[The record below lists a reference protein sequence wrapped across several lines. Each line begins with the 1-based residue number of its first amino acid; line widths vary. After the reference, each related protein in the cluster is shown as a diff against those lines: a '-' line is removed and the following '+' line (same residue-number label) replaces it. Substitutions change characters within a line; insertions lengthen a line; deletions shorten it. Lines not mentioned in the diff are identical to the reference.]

1 MVKELLSSAAGATRR
16 PCVVEFSEERCTVAD
31 SNPTIRQRELGLR
44 LRKLRTGLEMTVEDV
59 AEKLMCST
67 AKVSRMETGARRPM
81 PRDVRDLCALY
92 NVDESVAAELM
103 KLTREAREQ
112 GWWTQY
118 EDLNLYPYIGLEQD
132 ASSITAYSVLY
143 LHGLVQ
149 TEDYAR
155 TIIKAIAPKIG
166 PAILQQRVEARL
178 HRQELLQQANSPNY
192 RLLLD
197 EAALRRPVGGPD
209 LMAAQVAKLLDLSA
223 AGKVR
228 VQLVPFAA
236 GSYSVA
242 DISFT
247 LLEFSE
253 PLLSPVVFVEGLVGS
268 QYYERP
274 ADVARYRES
283 IENIRD
289 SALSPR
295 DSEQRLMELQRTYA
309 AGQPSSA

>member
-1 MVKELLSSAAGATRR
+1 
-16 PCVVEFSEERCTVAD
+16 
-31 SNPTIRQRELGLR
+31 
-44 LRKLRTGLEMTVEDV
+44 
-59 AEKLMCST
+59 
-67 AKVSRMETGARRPM
+67 
-81 PRDVRDLCALY
+81 
-92 NVDESVAAELM
+92 M

-118 EDLNLYPYIGLEQD
+118 EDLDLYPYIGLEQD

-155 TIIKAIAPKIG
+155 AIIKAILPKID

-178 HRQELLQQANSPNY
+178 RRQDLLEQASPPSY

-197 EAALRRPVGGPD
+197 EAALHRPVGSPA
-209 LMAAQVAKLLDLSA
+209 LMAAQIAKILELSA

-228 VQLVPFAA
+228 MQVIPFAA
-236 GSYSVA
+236 GAYSVA

-253 PLLSPVVFVEGLVGS
+253 PVLPPVVFVEGLVGS
-268 QYYERP
+268 PYYERQ

-295 DSEQRLMELQRTYA
+295 ESEKLLLEMQKTYA
-309 AGQPSSA
+309 VGQAS

>member
-1 MVKELLSSAAGATRR
+1 
-16 PCVVEFSEERCTVAD
+16 VAD
-31 SNPTIRQRELGLR
+31 SSPTIRQRELGLR
-44 LRKLRTGLEMTVEDV
+44 LRKLRTGLGLTVEDV
-59 AEKLMCST
+59 ADKLLCST
-67 AKVSRMETGARRPM
+67 AKISRMETGARRPAL
-81 PRDVRDLCALY
+81 RDVRDLCALY
-92 NVDESVAAELM
+92 GVDESATAEFM

-143 LHGLVQ
+143 PHGLVQ

-155 TIIKAIAPKIG
+155 AIIKAIAPKVE

-178 HRQELLQQANSPNY
+178 RRQELLDQATPPNY

-197 EAALRRPVGGPD
+197 EAALRRPVGGPAV
-209 LMAAQVAKLLDLSA
+209 MAAQIGKILELSA

-228 VQLVPFAA
+228 MQLIPFAA
-236 GSYSVA
+236 GAYSVA

-247 LLEFSE
+247 LLEFNE
-253 PLLSPVVFVEGLVGS
+253 PMLPPAVFVEGLVGS

-274 ADVARYRES
+274 VDVARYRES

-289 SALSPR
+289 SALSTR
-295 DSEQRLMELQRTYA
+295 ESEQRLLEMQKTYA
-309 AGQPSSA
+309 AGQPSPA

>member
-1 MVKELLSSAAGATRR
+1 M
-16 PCVVEFSEERCTVAD
+16 AD

-44 LRKLRTGLEMTVEDV
+44 LRRLRTELGLTVEDV

-67 AKVSRMETGARRPM
+67 AKISRMETGARRPV

-92 NVDESVAAELM
+92 NVEESVAAEFM
-103 KLTREAREQ
+103 KLTKEAREQ

-118 EDLNLYPYIGLEQD
+118 DDLNLYPYIGLEQN

-155 TIIKAIAPKIG
+155 TIIKAIAPKIA
-166 PAILQQRVEARL
+166 PEILEQRVEARL
-178 HRQELLQQANSPNY
+178 RRQELLEQASLPSY

-197 EAALRRPVGGPD
+197 EAALRRPVGSPA
-209 LMAAQVAKLLDLSA
+209 LMAAQIAKLLELSA

-228 VQLVPFAA
+228 TQIVPFAV

-247 LLEFSE
+247 MLEFNESM
-253 PLLSPVVFVEGLVGS
+253 LSPIVFVEGLVGS

-274 ADVARYRES
+274 VDVARYREC
-283 IENIRD
+283 IEYIRD
-289 SALSPR
+289 SALNPS
-295 DSEQRLMELQRTYA
+295 DSTERLLEIKETYA
-309 AGQPSSA
+309 AGRSSSA

>member
-1 MVKELLSSAAGATRR
+1 
-16 PCVVEFSEERCTVAD
+16 VVEFSEERCTVAD
-31 SNPTIRQRELGLR
+31 SSPTIRQRELGLR
-44 LRKLRTGLEMTVEDV
+44 LRKLRTGLGLTVEDV
-59 AEKLMCST
+59 ADKLLCSA
-67 AKVSRMETGARRPM
+67 AKISRMETGSRRPAL
-81 PRDVRDLCALY
+81 RDVRDLCSLY
-92 NVDESVAAELM
+92 NVDESAAAELM
-103 KLTREAREQ
+103 KLTRDAREQ

-155 TIIKAIAPKIG
+155 TIIKAIAPKMD
-166 PAILQQRVEARL
+166 PAIIQQRVEARL
-178 HRQELLQQANSPNY
+178 RRQELLEQASPPNY

-197 EAALRRPVGGPD
+197 EAALHRPVGGPA
-209 LMAAQVAKLLDLSA
+209 LMAAQIAKILELSA

-228 VQLVPFAA
+228 MQLIPFAA
-236 GSYSVA
+236 GAYSVA

-247 LLEFSE
+247 LLEFNE
-253 PLLSPVVFVEGLVGS
+253 PVLPPVVFVEGLVGS
-268 QYYERP
+268 PYYERP
-274 ADVARYRES
+274 VDIARYRES

-295 DSEQRLMELQRTYA
+295 ESEQRLLEMQKTYA
-309 AGQPSSA
+309 ATQPASA

>member
-1 MVKELLSSAAGATRR
+1 
-16 PCVVEFSEERCTVAD
+16 VAD
-31 SNPTIRQRELGLR
+31 PSPTIRQRELGLR
-44 LRKLRTGLEMTVEDV
+44 LRRLRTGLGLTVEDV

-67 AKVSRMETGARRPM
+67 AKISRMETGARRPV

-92 NVDESVAAELM
+92 NVDELAAAELM

-132 ASSITAYSVLY
+132 ASSITAYSALY

-149 TEDYAR
+149 TGDYAR
-155 TIIKAIAPKIG
+155 AIIKAIAPKIE

-178 HRQELLQQANSPNY
+178 RRQELLEQASPPNY

-197 EAALRRPVGGPD
+197 EAALCRPIGSPAV
-209 LMAAQVAKLLDLSA
+209 MAAQIAKLLELSA

-228 VQLVPFAA
+228 VQLIPFASGA
-236 GSYSVA
+236 YSVA
-242 DISFT
+242 DLGFT
-247 LLEFSE
+247 LLEFTE
-253 PLLSPVVFVEGLVGS
+253 PALPPVVFVEGLVGS
-268 QYYERP
+268 AYYERP
-274 ADVARYRES
+274 VDVARYRES
-283 IENIRD
+283 IENVRD

-295 DSEQRLMELQRTYA
+295 DSEHQLLEMQKTYA
-309 AGQPSSA
+309 EQPSSV

>member
-1 MVKELLSSAAGATRR
+1 MSQ
-16 PCVVEFSEERCTVAD
+16 PCVAEFNEERGTVAD
-31 SNPTIRQRELGLR
+31 SSPTIRQRELGLR
-44 LRKLRTGLEMTVEDV
+44 LRKLRNGLGLTVEDV
-59 AEKLMCST
+59 ADKLLCST
-67 AKVSRMETGARRPM
+67 AKISRMETGARRPSL
-81 PRDVRDLCALY
+81 RDVRDLCGLY

-112 GWWTQY
+112 GWWMQY
-118 EDLNLYPYIGLEQD
+118 EDLKLSPYIGLEQN

-149 TEDYAR
+149 TEEYAR
-155 TIIKAIAPKIG
+155 AIIKAIAPKID

-178 HRQELLQQANSPNY
+178 RRQELLDQASLPNY

-197 EAALRRPVGGPD
+197 EAALRRPVGGPA
-209 LMAAQVAKLLDLSA
+209 LMAAQIAKILEVSA
-223 AGKVR
+223 AGRVR
-228 VQLVPFAA
+228 MQLIPFAA
-236 GSYSVA
+236 GAYSVA
-242 DISFT
+242 DLNFT

-253 PLLSPVVFVEGLVGS
+253 PVLPSAVFVEGLVGH

-274 ADVARYRES
+274 VDVARYRES

-295 DSEQRLMELQRTYA
+295 DSEQLLLEMQKTYA
-309 AGQPSSA
+309 ARQSASA

>member
-1 MVKELLSSAAGATRR
+1 M
-16 PCVVEFSEERCTVAD
+16 AD
-31 SNPTIRQRELGLR
+31 SSPTIRQRELGLR
-44 LRKLRTGLEMTVEDV
+44 LRKLRTGLGLTVEDV
-59 AEKLMCST
+59 ADKLMCST
-67 AKVSRMETGARRPM
+67 AKISRMETGARRPV

-92 NVDESVAAELM
+92 DVDELAAAELM

-118 EDLNLYPYIGLEQD
+118 EDLDLYPYIGLEQN
-132 ASSITAYSVLY
+132 ASSISYYSVLY

-155 TIIKAIAPKIG
+155 AIIKAIAPKIG
-166 PAILQQRVEARL
+166 PAILEQRVAARL
-178 HRQELLQQANSPNY
+178 HRQELLEQESPPSY

-197 EAALRRPVGGPD
+197 EAALRRPVGGPA
-209 LMAAQVAKLLDLSA
+209 LMAAQIAKLLEVSA

-228 VQLVPFAA
+228 MQLIPFAVGA
-236 GSYSVA
+236 YSVA
-242 DISFT
+242 DMSFT

-253 PLLSPVVFVEGLVGS
+253 PVLPPVVYVEGLAGS

-274 ADVARYRES
+274 VDVARYRES
-283 IENIRD
+283 LENIRD

-295 DSEQRLMELQRTYA
+295 ESEQRLLEMQKTYA
-309 AGQPSSA
+309 AGEPSPA